1 MNICSARARVVRHQP
16 LTRAIL
22 IALCSLSPFAGAQTT
37 PDGAA
42 PDQTTA
48 TTTTT
53 TSNPTDDTQKLGEI
67 SVSGYAQSV
76 EKAIEIKRDTVG
88 QVDAVMAEDIG
99 KFPDQNLAESL
110 QRIPGVEIVREGGE
124 GRQISVRGLS
134 PDFVRIRLNGM
145 EALATTGAN
154 DNSGGNN
161 RGRSFDFNVFAS
173 ELFNK
178 IVVRKTDQ
186 ADTGEGSLGATVDF
200 TTPRPFDFNR
210 FVAAADV
217 QGGYNEYADKGNYK
231 YSYLVGTVFDEG
243 RMGVMAS
250 FAYSHRNILE
260 EGSGTVRWD
269 NGPSSGGF
277 DKTSP
282 FADALLPTTFI
293 PRIPRY
299 QAYTYEKDRLGMTGS
314 YQWQIT
320 DHTLLTVDGLY
331 ADYSGSRS
339 ESDLEAIS
347 FSKTGTGKPQT
358 IVKSGYIDPA
368 TGNLLYGVF
377 DNVDMRVEQRDDELE
392 TQFNQLSATLDHQF
406 TDNFKMSLFA
416 GHSRSD
422 FANPVQTTITLD
434 HANAKNYSYDY
445 RGDDRNPIIN
455 YGFDVTDPSQWQF
468 ANGQS
473 EIRLRPNTTE
483 NMFTTQRLDL
493 SYAFNDH
500 VTLTGGLDYKAY
512 KFSTTEQRRTSE
524 TTVPNLPAGT
534 TLANLTNLASFGNNL
549 GVGGSTP
556 TSWVVPDIDAFNK
569 IFNIYS
575 DSGTFAVSSA
585 SPSANANNRYV
596 KEDDT
601 GAYLQLNFNA
611 LIFGLPLRGNVGDR
625 YVTTSQTSFGLAA
638 VNGAL
643 VPTTVDRPDYGNN
656 LPSANLALS
665 LQDDLIL
672 RFGAAKVMS
681 RPSLGNLTPGVTVS
695 VSGSSRTVTS
705 GNPLLDPYKA
715 TTFDT
720 SLEWYFGERSLL
732 SGALFYKDISSYV
745 QQLKYTEAFKDSGLP
760 PSLLVGTGASPD
772 DDFNFSV
779 PLNAP
784 AGKLK
789 GYEVN
794 YQQGFT
800 FLPGFLSYFG
810 TQLNYTHVQSN
821 LDYLN
826 TSGAVLITAPLVGL
840 SPNSYNATLYW
851 DNTVFSARVSLA
863 HRDGYLTTVPGR
875 NNNDVEGTKGT
886 SNVDMSASWNYNSW
900 LSFSFSAINLTNEA
914 NDQYVGAV
922 GDRSVVY
929 TKTGREYYVGF
940 HLKF

>member
-1 MNICSARARVVRHQP
+1 MNIFPARARVTRHQP

-42 PDQTTA
+42 PDQTT
-48 TTTTT
+48 T
-53 TSNPTDDTQKLGEI
+53 TSTASNPADDTQKLGEI

-282 FADALLPTTFI
+282 FADANLPTTFI

-406 TDNFKMSLFA
+406 TENFKMSLFA

-434 HANAKNYSYDY
+434 HPNAKNYSYDY
-445 RGDDRNPIIN
+445 RGDDRNPIID
-455 YGFDVTDPSQWQF
+455 YGFDVTDPNQWQF

-483 NMFTTQRLDL
+483 NMFTTQRIDL

-534 TLANLTNLASFGNNL
+534 TLASLTNLASFGSNL

-575 DSGTFAVSSA
+575 DSGAFALSPA

-789 GYEVN
+789 GYEIN

-875 NNNDVEGTKGT
+875 NNNDLEGTKGT